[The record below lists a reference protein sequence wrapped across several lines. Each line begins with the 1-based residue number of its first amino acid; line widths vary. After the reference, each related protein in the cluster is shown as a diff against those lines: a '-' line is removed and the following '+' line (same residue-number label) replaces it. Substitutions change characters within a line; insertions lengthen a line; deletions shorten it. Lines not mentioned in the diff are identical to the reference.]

1 MIKSVLYCV
10 FFQCFYL
17 YYLMFCKFFLS
28 IYQKHCRKECFS
40 PWNLECLVAFPTPR
54 ELILLFLSKHTFSFV
69 PINLHGCWTR
79 DCMCSIDHVAWNLTL
94 QFHKT
99 TSWNLTW
106 SLYSEKGL
114 HANISSQSCSTHK
127 LWGFWCNFTIV
138 CECTV
143 RFNHM
148 KLVTSKLKLY
158 YTSSSC
164 LAASRA
170 SSRALALRFSIS
182 RACESCLDWK

>member
-1 MIKSVLYCV
+1 MTTYDSHTVVANNETAAMLVYEINPVRGQLFSYANTLFCSNKFSWLLDTWLHVLYRPC
-10 FFQCFYL
+10 C
-17 YYLMFCKFFLS
+17 MKFDATVSQNYKLKPNV
-28 IYQKHCRKECFS
+28 I
-40 PWNLECLVAFPTPR
+40 T
-54 ELILLFLSKHTFSFV
+54 
-69 PINLHGCWTR
+69 
-79 DCMCSIDHVAWNLTL
+79 
-94 QFHKT
+94 
-99 TSWNLTW
+99 
-106 SLYSEKGL
+106 SEKGL

-182 RACESCLDWK
+182 RACESCLDWKYKKRNNTCT